1 MSRCS
6 KATRQL
12 LRTTSFWVLCFL
24 LLTSLGALLFSEVER
39 PSAISRLKSKDEKLA
54 SLQNEMKTEYNMTN
68 EEFARFVNLSSEA
81 LSLDGPAWNYL
92 DGLRYTFETL
102 TTIGKHNLCVHVWF
116 FCVLTYVRTNEE
128 RKNGQNLFT
137 NFFLWNLLGY
147 GTISPSTSQALCIVF
162 AILGIPVTILA
173 FKSVGELI
181 SLGISSTIAFVETK
195 CCRKEPTHVEA
206 KCTVATCLL
215 MMIMLLLGAIM
226 QSNFDDWSY
235 LEACYFWVITFTTI
249 GYGDYIA
256 GSETRKK
263 GTGNPKTKVVKSLN
277 VAFHIAWTTIG
288 LCVFSSVLN
297 AAATFIEKRTLAKRR
312 CGKRSCCCCAG
323 QQESDSEKGDTLEKY
338 TYQPSANGRARDKI
352 QSREDYNCMTYV

>member
-6 KATRQL
+6 KATRQF

-24 LLTSLGALLFSEVER
+24 LLASLGALLFSEVER
-39 PSAISRLKSKDEKLA
+39 PSAMSRLKSKDEKLA
-54 SLQNEMKTEYNMTN
+54 SLQNEMKTEYNMTH

-102 TTIGKHNLCVHVWF
+102 TTIG
-116 FCVLTYVRTNEE
+116 
-128 RKNGQNLFT
+128 
-137 NFFLWNLLGY
+137 Y
-147 GTISPSTSQALCIVF
+147 GAISPSTRLGQALCIVF

-215 MMIMLLLGAIM
+215 MMIMLFLGAIM

-277 VAFHIAWTTIG
+277 VVFHIAWTTIG

-312 CGKRSCCCCAG
+312 CGKRRCCCCAG